1 MATATAATVVLVGC
15 GCPKRSMGWY
25 HAIQMLDDE
34 RNVCPSARLKYIV
47 DPWYMSEAGKTSPGS
62 DDFYAW
68 KATLEKERGI
78 QFFATVPE
86 VPMPAEGERRLGII
100 SARTAD
106 NPKLFADCLAIQCH
120 SIYLEKPGAPTVTE
134 LQAMKDAAENA
145 GVSVLMGFNKNVA
158 QFSTKTMAESK
169 ASANSTVTFVHNNNY
184 AKTELPECFE
194 RNAEGMLKN
203 MAIHELALLVTYYG
217 VTTDTI
223 DKVVADKDYSSC
235 QTLTGPSSGKEF
247 TDFDKLKFTI
257 HTQEGAQV
265 SVAADRCG
273 GDDSV
278 GIVTDATGKEFTDF
292 DKLKFTI
299 HTQEGAQ
306 VSVAADRCGGDDS
319 VGIVTDATGK
329 EMFRYSMPDE
339 DHVQNNIPDLEKRCP
354 GAMPYFYV
362 QDPDYATLKERIAKH
377 CLDGTPA
384 EGVATIDVAIET
396 LKVAEYLTPLLQKQ
410 LLG

>member
-278 GIVTDATGKEFTDF
+278 GIVTDATGKE
-292 DKLKFTI
+292 
-299 HTQEGAQ
+299 
-306 VSVAADRCGGDDS
+306 
-319 VGIVTDATGK
+319 
-329 EMFRYSMPDE
+329 MFRYSMPDE